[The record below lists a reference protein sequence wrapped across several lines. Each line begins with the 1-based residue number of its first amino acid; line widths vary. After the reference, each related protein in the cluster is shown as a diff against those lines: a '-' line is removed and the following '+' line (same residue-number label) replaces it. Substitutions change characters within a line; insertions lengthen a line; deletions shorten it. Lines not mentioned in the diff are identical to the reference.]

1 VDADRRRL
9 RDLRRMKMLATG
21 LLGIAAVVY
30 LVTLGR
36 AGVLG
41 FVNAAA
47 EAAMV
52 GAAADWFAVT
62 AIFRRPLGLP
72 VPHTAII
79 PTRKDALGRSLQDFV
94 ATNFLAEPVV
104 RDRIAGARVAA
115 RVGDWLSHP
124 VNAQR
129 VAEEVGAA
137 ARGAL
142 EVLRDDQ
149 VATLLDEV
157 VLRPVLHYPWGPAA
171 GRLLEQVVADGT
183 HRRLVD
189 LAVDELHTWLVE
201 HEDLVSG
208 LVKDRA
214 PSWTPLWVDER
225 VARRAYREVLTW
237 AADVRGHPEHR
248 VRLALDD
255 VLSRFGKDLQTDPV
269 TLRQAGD
276 VQQRL
281 LEHPGVRAAIEAV
294 WQTTRRVLVEASADP
309 DSHLRRRAAQSVASF
324 GRRLVGDPALL
335 ATVDRYVEDA
345 VGHLVTT
352 YRDEVA
358 TVISDTVRR
367 WDGAE
372 ASRRIELHVGRD
384 LQFIRI
390 NGTVVGALVG
400 LLIHTVTVLIR

>member
-1 VDADRRRL
+1 MDADGLRL
-9 RDLRRMKMLATG
+9 RDLRRMKALATG
-21 LLGIAAVVY
+21 LLAVAAAVY

-36 AGVLG
+36 DGLLG

-62 AIFRRPLGLP
+62 ALFRRPLGLP
-72 VPHTAII
+72 IPHTALI

-94 ATNFLAEPVV
+94 ATNFLAEHVV
-104 RDRIAGARVAA
+104 RDRIAGAQVTS
-115 RVGDWLSHP
+115 RVGEWLSRP

-129 VAEEVGAA
+129 VAAELGAA

-142 EVLRDDQ
+142 EILRDDE

-157 VLRPVLHYPWGPAA
+157 VLRPVLRYPWGPAA
-171 GRLLEQVVADGT
+171 GRLLEQVIADGT

-189 LAVDELHTWLVE
+189 LAVDELHRWLIE
-201 HEDLVSG
+201 HEQVVTG
-208 LVKDRA
+208 LVQDRA

-225 VARRAYREVLTW
+225 IGRRAYREAVTW
-237 AADVRGHPEHR
+237 ACDIRADPQHR
-248 VRLALDD
+248 VRIVLDD
-255 VLSRFGKDLQTDPV
+255 VLGRLAKDLQTDP
-269 TLRQAGD
+269 TTIRQAGD

-281 LEHPGVRAAIEAV
+281 LEHPGVKAALEAV
-294 WQTTRRVLVEASADP
+294 WSTTRRVLVEASEDP
-309 DSHLRRRAAQSVASF
+309 DSQLRRRAAESLASF
-324 GRRLVGDPALL
+324 GRRLGSDSRL
-335 ATVDRYVEDA
+335 AASVDKYVEDA
-345 VGHLVTT
+345 VGHLVST

-367 WDGAE
+367 WDGVE

-400 LLIHTVTVLIR
+400 LVIHAVTVLVR